1 MASLRVVHRPLV
13 GRSGAPVLPVSAR
26 SGPWVGA
33 QPTCLVVHRP
43 LEGGRER
50 HGPAMH
56 RWLPVVGSAPS
67 STPSVTLGPRVGA
80 LQAPSHSAAAR
91 SSGRRHVEPARGRLR
106 ATSRFMQ
113 RKEYLAHGPVK
124 IPDRAHVHA
133 RWPSLGVNF
142 PPVEGELL
150 AEPQDIA
157 LKRAG
162 RSTIVAKVRGEHI
175 SGAAGSAFGR
185 RALVSHRG
193 RSIHLKRSP
202 IAARPLRASS
212 RASTKKAGPRK

>member
-26 SGPWVGA
+26 SGTWVGA
-33 QPTCLVVHRP
+33 QPTCPVVHRP

-91 SSGRRHVEPARGRLR
+91 SSGRRHIVPARGRLR

-124 IPDRAHVHA
+124 NPDRAHVHA

-157 LKRAG
+157 SSARAAQPLSQRCAASISQARLARHSAAAPWYHIEG
-162 RSTIVAKVRGEHI
+162 GVST
-175 SGAAGSAFGR
+175 
-185 RALVSHRG
+185 
-193 RSIHLKRSP
+193 
-202 IAARPLRASS
+202 
-212 RASTKKAGPRK
+212 